1 MITKNYTG
9 VSTPN
14 PGYEKNLPLWDRCI
28 DASEGQYKIHEKN
41 TAYLPRLRGEEQND
55 YETRLKR
62 TTYFNA
68 TWRTISG
75 LKGMVFRKPSNIVAP
90 AGAERFLDNVD
101 LAGTPLDVFVQGVFE
116 RVLQTGRSGI
126 LVDYPSIENA
136 NRLTVADAELL
147 GLRPLMVHYTEKA
160 IINWRTTRIAGSE
173 VLTLVVLQEEAPMP
187 QNEYS
192 HETQTVFR
200 VLDLTPAG
208 YRQRLYQRVDNADN
222 QVGEDLYPLMNNQ
235 PLRRIPFYF
244 AGVDSISPTVS
255 SPPLLDLVDMNLAH
269 YMVTSDYE
277 HACHFSGLPTLFL
290 TGHRMEDGDPPI
302 TLGGT
307 SANCL
312 PDPMAKAFFVE
323 TTGDFPALRTNLED
337 KKSQMAV
344 LGARML
350 ESQKSAVESS
360 ETQRTRQSGEQSQL
374 AAMAQVVNITITN
387 ALTTFLRWAGLTGDV
402 AYTLNNDFVPIRM
415 SAQELTA
422 LIGSW
427 QSGAISSQTLF
438 DNLQDGEIIAQGVTF
453 EVEQER
459 INSQRID

>member
-28 DASEGQYKIHEKN
+28 DASEGQYKIHQKN

-62 TTYFNA
+62 TPFFNA

-75 LKGMVFRKPSNIVAP
+75 LKGMVFRKPANIVAP
-90 AGAERFLDNVD
+90 AGAERFINNVD

-116 RVLQTGRSGI
+116 RVLKTGRSGI
-126 LVDYPSIENA
+126 LVDYPSIANA
-136 NRLTVADAELL
+136 NRLTIADAEQL
-147 GLRPLMVHYTEKA
+147 GLRPMMVHYTEKA

-173 VLTLVVLQEEAPMP
+173 VLTLVVLQEEAAMA

-200 VLDLTPAG
+200 VLDLTPDG
-208 YRQRLYQRVDNADN
+208 YRQRLFQRVDNADS

-244 AGVDSISPTVS
+244 AGVDSISPAVS

-277 HACHFSGLPTLFL
+277 HACHFSGLPTLFI

-312 PDPMAKAFFVE
+312 PDPMAKAFYVE

-350 ESQKSAVESS
+350 EMQKSSVESA
-360 ETQRTRQSGEQSQL
+360 ETQKTRQSGEQSQL
-374 AAMAQVVNITITN
+374 AAMSQVINITITN

-402 AYTLNNDFVPIRM
+402 AYTLNNDFMPIRM

-459 INSQRID
+459 INSQRIN

>member
-1 MITKNYTG
+1 MITKNYSG

-28 DASEGQYKIHEKN
+28 DATEGQYKIHEKN

-62 TTYFNA
+62 TPFFNA

-75 LKGMVFRKPSNIVAP
+75 LKGMVFRKPANIVAP
-90 AGAERFLDNVD
+90 AGAERFINNVD

-116 RVLQTGRSGI
+116 RVLKTGRSGI
-126 LVDYPSIENA
+126 LVDYPSIANA
-136 NRLTVADAELL
+136 NRLTIADAEQL
-147 GLRPLMVHYTEKA
+147 GLRPMMVHYTEKA

-173 VLTLVVLQEEAPMP
+173 VLTLVVLQEEAAMA

-200 VLDLTPAG
+200 VLDLTPNG
-208 YRQRLYQRVDNADN
+208 YRQRLFQRVDNADS

-244 AGVDSISPTVS
+244 AGVDSISPEVS

-277 HACHFSGLPTLFL
+277 HACHFSGLPTLFI

-312 PDPMAKAFFVE
+312 PDPKAKAFYVE
-323 TTGDFPALRTNLED
+323 TTGDFPALRQNLED

-350 ESQKSAVESS
+350 EMQKSSVESA
-360 ETQRTRQSGEQSQL
+360 ETQKTRQSGEQSQL
-374 AAMAQVVNITITN
+374 AAMSQVINITITN

-402 AYTLNNDFVPIRM
+402 AYTLNNDFMPIRM

>member
-9 VSTPN
+9 VSTPH
-14 PGYEKNLPLWDRCI
+14 PAYEKNLTLWDRCI

-41 TAYLPRLRGEEQND
+41 TAYLPRLRFEEQND

-62 TTYFNA
+62 TPFFNA

-75 LKGMVFRKPSNIVAP
+75 LKGMVFRKPANIVAP
-90 AGAERFLDNVD
+90 ANAKRFIDNID
-101 LAGTPLDVFVQGVFE
+101 LAGTPLDVFVQSIFE
-116 RVLQTGRSGI
+116 RVLKTGRSGI
-126 LVDYPSIENA
+126 LVDYPPIA
-136 NRLTVADAELL
+136 NPGGFTLAGAELL
-147 GLRPLMVHYTEKA
+147 GGQPLMAHYTEKA
-160 IINWRTTRIAGSE
+160 IINWRTTRINGAE
-173 VLTLVVLQEEAPMP
+173 VLTLVVLQEEKAME
-187 QNEYS
+187 QNPYS
-192 HETQTVFR
+192 HEMQTVFR
-200 VLDLTPAG
+200 VLDLTPEG
-208 YRQRLYQRVDNADN
+208 YRQRVYQRVDNADN
-222 QVGEDLYPLMNNQ
+222 QIGEDLYPLMNNQ
-235 PLRRIPFYF
+235 PMRRIPFFF
-244 AGVDSISPTVS
+244 AGVDSISSAVS

-269 YMVTSDYE
+269 YMVSSDYE
-277 HACHFSGLPTLFL
+277 HACHFSGLPTLFI
-290 TGHRMEDGDPPI
+290 TGHRREEGDPPI

-312 PDPMAKAFFVE
+312 PDPMAKAFYVE

-350 ESQKSAVESS
+350 EGQKSSVESA
-360 ETQRTRQSGEQSQL
+360 ETQMTRQSGEQSQL
-374 AAMAQVVNITITN
+374 AAMTQVMNITVTN
-387 ALTTFLRWAGLTGDV
+387 ALTTFLRWAGFNAPV
-402 AYTLNNDFVPIRM
+402 AYTLNNDFVPVRM

-427 QSGAISSQTLF
+427 QSGAISNQTLF

>member
-1 MITKNYTG
+1 MITKNYSG
-9 VSTPN
+9 VSTPH
-14 PGYEKNLPLWDRCI
+14 PAYEKNLTLWDRCI

-41 TAYLPRLRGEEQND
+41 TAYLPRLRFEEQND

-62 TTYFNA
+62 TPFFNA

-75 LKGMVFRKPSNIVAP
+75 LKGMVFRKPANIVVP
-90 AGAERFLDNVD
+90 TGAERFINNVD

-116 RVLQTGRSGI
+116 RVLKTGRSGI
-126 LVDYPSIENA
+126 LVDYPQIENPGGFTRA
-136 NRLTVADAELL
+136 GAELL
-147 GLRPLMVHYTEKA
+147 GGQPLMAHYTEKA
-160 IINWRTTRIAGSE
+160 IINWRTTRINGSE
-173 VLTLVVLQEEAPMP
+173 VLTLVVLQEEAPMA

-192 HETQTVFR
+192 HEVQTVFR
-200 VLDLTPAG
+200 VLDLTPQG

-222 QVGEDLYPLMNNQ
+222 QIGEDLYPLMNSQ
-235 PLRRIPFYF
+235 PMRRIPFYF
-244 AGVDSISPTVS
+244 AGVDSISAAVS

-277 HACHFSGLPTLFL
+277 HACHFSGLPTLFI
-290 TGHRMEDGDPPI
+290 TGHRMEEGDRPI

-312 PDPMAKAFFVE
+312 PDPMAKAFYVE

-350 ESQKSAVESS
+350 EVQKSSVESS
-360 ETQRTRQSGEQSQL
+360 ETQKTRQAGEQSQL
-374 AAMAQVVNITITN
+374 AAMSQVINITITN

-402 AYTLNNDFVPIRM
+402 AYTLNNDFMPIRM

-427 QSGAISSQTLF
+427 QSGAISNQTLF

>member
-1 MITKNYTG
+1 MITKNYSG

-62 TTYFNA
+62 TPFFNA

-75 LKGMVFRKPSNIVAP
+75 LKGMVFRKPANIIAP
-90 AGAERFLDNVD
+90 AGAERFINNVD
-101 LAGTPLDVFVQGVFE
+101 LAGTPLNVFVQGVFE
-116 RVLQTGRSGI
+116 RVLKTGRSGI
-126 LVDYPSIENA
+126 LVDYPSIANA
-136 NRLTVADAELL
+136 NRLTIADAEQL
-147 GLRPLMVHYTEKA
+147 GLRPMMVHYTEKA

-173 VLTLVVLQEEAPMP
+173 VLTLVVLQEESAMA

-208 YRQRLYQRVDNADN
+208 YRQRLFQRVDNADS

-277 HACHFSGLPTLFL
+277 HACHFSGLPTLFI

-312 PDPMAKAFFVE
+312 PDPTAKAFYVE
-323 TTGDFPALRTNLED
+323 TTGDFPALRQNLED

-350 ESQKSAVESS
+350 ESQKSSVESA
-360 ETQRTRQSGEQSQL
+360 ETQKTRQSGEQSQL
-374 AAMAQVVNITITN
+374 AAMSQVINITITN

-402 AYTLNNDFVPIRM
+402 AYALNNDFMPIRM

>member
-1 MITKNYTG
+1 M
-9 VSTPN
+9 
-14 PGYEKNLPLWDRCI
+14 
-28 DASEGQYKIHEKN
+28 
-41 TAYLPRLRGEEQND
+41 
-55 YETRLKR
+55 
-62 TTYFNA
+62 
-68 TWRTISG
+68 
-75 LKGMVFRKPSNIVAP
+75 
-90 AGAERFLDNVD
+90 
-101 LAGTPLDVFVQGVFE
+101 
-116 RVLQTGRSGI
+116 
-126 LVDYPSIENA
+126 
-136 NRLTVADAELL
+136 
-147 GLRPLMVHYTEKA
+147 
-160 IINWRTTRIAGSE
+160 
-173 VLTLVVLQEEAPMP
+173 
-187 QNEYS
+187 
-192 HETQTVFR
+192 
-200 VLDLTPAG
+200 
-208 YRQRLYQRVDNADN
+208 
-222 QVGEDLYPLMNNQ
+222 
-235 PLRRIPFYF
+235 
-244 AGVDSISPTVS
+244 VS

-277 HACHFSGLPTLFL
+277 HACHFSGLPTLFI

-312 PDPMAKAFFVE
+312 PDPMAKAFYVE

-350 ESQKSAVESS
+350 EGQKSTVESA
-360 ETQRTRQSGEQSQL
+360 ETQKTRQSGEQSQL
-374 AAMAQVVNITITN
+374 AAMSQVINITITN

-402 AYTLNNDFVPIRM
+402 AYTLNNDFMPIRM

-427 QSGAISSQTLF
+427 QSGAISNQTLF